1 MKASSQSSQASHVPA
16 RLAKQTTAI
25 IMTGIMTAIIIT
37 VVVEMTIKKSSMTR
51 LCKRLKHKRVKLKN
65 DG

>member
-1 MKASSQSSQASHVPA
+1 VPA
-16 RLAKQTTAI
+16 RPAKQTTAI
-25 IMTGIMTAIIIT
+25 IMTGIITAITIT
-37 VVVEMTIKKSSMTR
+37 VVVEMTIKKLLITR